1 MIKGYII
8 STLYPHFGNIT
19 VLYIHVYF
27 RGKRGLKTEQ
37 TPGAIAFHGFYVF
50 PHPSF
55 KNKKERLN

>member
-27 RGKRGLKTEQ
+27 CRFATSQIATTMELPTFDGL
-37 TPGAIAFHGFYVF
+37 PRF
-50 PHPSF
+50 PHPGL
-55 KNKKERLN
+55 KIKKERLN